1 MESVSSRYGLALFS
15 LATDLHKVDDWQQEV
30 KELSSIF
37 QENTDFV
44 MLLGSSFLS
53 MEERGEIIKKTLLGV
68 DENIISLLLVVMENN
83 RMSSIFEIFDSFNSY
98 CNEYKG
104 VSEGL
109 VYSTLHLEKSVIKQI
124 EDKISKIE
132 HKKVELKNVV
142 DPYLIGGVRVVI
154 HDHIYDGSIKHHIEM
169 MKKDLIK
176 KEENL

>member
-142 DPYLIGGVRVVI
+142 DPSLIGGVRVVI
-154 HDHIYDGSIKHHIEM
+154 HDHIYDGSIKHHIDN
-169 MKKDLIK
+169 MKLSLLK
-176 KEENL
+176 

>member
-142 DPYLIGGVRVVI
+142 DPNLIGGVRVVI

>member
-132 HKKVELKNVV
+132 HKKVELKNVI
-142 DPYLIGGVRVVI
+142 DPNLIGGVRVVI